1 MRDAALVWL
10 WLAWVLGCAP
20 AQSGALLEVYGSAES
35 ILAARGKEDL
45 SAFLN
50 EKQQERLLD
59 GSIGPDA
66 FAPLAARC
74 ARLGVQILSW
84 ADPAYPA
91 ALAAL
96 PDAPPVL
103 YAAGDLSALDGRPCV
118 GMVGSRRPSEYGV
131 RAAALLG
138 DTLAG
143 AGAVLV
149 SGLADGLDSAAHM
162 AALRQNAPT
171 VAILGTAIDKT
182 YPAANRGLRRQ
193 LEQAGGV
200 TLSEYPPDTTGGRT
214 LFLQRNRLIA
224 GLSEALCV
232 IEARSASGTM
242 STVHHARRY
251 GVPVWAVPGSIFSP
265 LSEGTNA
272 LLASGEA
279 RALTGAEPLL
289 QSIGLAS
296 PPARSAGDA
305 ESARA
310 AAQAESG
317 LSPDAAALLRLLG
330 PTPTGLEELSGRS
343 GLATGP
349 LLAALTELE
358 LTGWVSA
365 LAGRQ
370 YRRS

>member
-1 MRDAALVWL
+1 MTDPTLSWL
-10 WLAWVLGCAP
+10 WLAWVLGYAP
-20 AQSGALLEVYGSAES
+20 AQSGELLAVYGSAES

-45 SAFLN
+45 SPFLN
-50 EKQQERLLD
+50 EKQAERLLD
-59 GSIGPDA
+59 ISIGPDT

-74 ARLGVQILSW
+74 ARLGIQILPW

-91 ALAAL
+91 PLAAL

-103 YAAGDLSALDGRPCV
+103 YATGDLSALDGRPCV

-138 DTLAG
+138 DALAG

-149 SGLADGLDSAAHM
+149 SGLADGLDSAAHT

-182 YPAANRGLRRQ
+182 YPAGNRGLRRQ
-193 LEQAGGV
+193 FEQAGGV
-200 TLSEYPPDTTGGRT
+200 TLSEYPPDTPGNRS

-224 GLSEALCV
+224 GLSGALCV
-232 IEARSASGTM
+232 VEARAASGTM
-242 STVHHARRY
+242 STVHHAQRY

-279 RALTGAEPLL
+279 SALTGAGPLL
-289 QSIGLAS
+289 QSLGLAAP
-296 PPARSAGDA
+296 PPARGQ
-305 ESARA
+305 RA
-310 AAQAESG
+310 ARRQKLS
-317 LSPDAAALLRLLG
+317 LSPEAAALLRLVG
-330 PTPTGLEELSGRS
+330 PTPTGLEALSEAS

-358 LTGWVSA
+358 LAGQITA

-370 YRRS
+370 YRRA